1 MTLRSL
7 LSLPRM
13 LRHGSTV
20 GTDLPPDTS
29 VVLDPPEPRLRP
41 ALVAAARGD
50 HGPARAL
57 LAATRL
63 GGEWEN
69 RGAWLPRLASAVL
82 HNPGALDAW
91 FEREPDD
98 PDAALLRAA
107 VSLKHAWAVRTGAR
121 AKDVPQ
127 EQFQAFF
134 ALLDDAVPVIS
145 AAAEANPA
153 DPVPWQLALEH
164 ATGSQSPREVFDA
177 YWAEAVA
184 RAPHHYGCHVA
195 ALQYLCE
202 KWHGSHEEMFD
213 FAERAAQN
221 ALPGSKLHALPLL
234 AAVEYDVLADAP
246 GDGARSRI
254 SRVRVRAAVDRAL
267 ALAGAYEPGDPEV
280 ADVRN
285 HLALMLLLG
294 RRPEESLAQFSAL
307 GTHATEYPWAYFGP
321 PREQFLEFRAG
332 VRLQVAARIPFFT
345 GRRAV
350 PAQRARTAE
359 AVTVAVLRAAPRRVA
374 EAARQ
379 AGADLRIAPRGDAT
393 YAEVPAGLPQ
403 RGASARRAT
412 LMGEDGLTA
421 VTASLTRAVRRP
433 ALVLRRTGDRYGFTL
448 LQRGRRL
455 ADHVWDPAAPLPDH
469 ETAAATA
476 RALAASYGIADARP
490 LTALLRASNAPAA
503 RLSSLVAALGLPPV
517 PPELTLARL
526 PDTQLITRRTR
537 RPRGWWAA
545 RIAAVA
551 VCAPATVYAWWA
563 PGVGR
568 TRASLATVATA
579 YLTARLTR
587 AWRHR
592 PRPLTEARS

>member
-1 MTLRSL
+1 VTLRSL
-7 LSLPRM
+7 LNLPRM
-13 LRHGSTV
+13 LRHGSTI
-20 GTDLPPDTS
+20 GTDLPPDTA
-29 VVLDPPEPRLRP
+29 VVLDPPAPRLRP
-41 ALVAAARGD
+41 ALVAAATGD
-50 HGPARAL
+50 HRPVREL

-63 GGEWEN
+63 DGEWEN
-69 RGAWLPRLASAVL
+69 RGAWVPRLATAAL
-82 HNPGALDAW
+82 HNPGWLDDWTAAS
-91 FEREPDD
+91 PDD

-127 EQFQAFF
+127 DQFQAFF

-177 YWAEAVA
+177 YWAEAVE
-184 RAPHHYGCHVA
+184 RAPHHYGCHLA
-195 ALQYLCE
+195 AMQYLCE

-213 FAERAAQN
+213 FAERAARG

-234 AAVEYDVLADAP
+234 AAVEYDVLAEVVGGDDA
-246 GDGARSRI
+246 RHSRI
-254 SRVRVRAAVDRAL
+254 SRLRVRSAIERAL
-267 ALAGAYEPGDPEV
+267 TLVGTYEPGDPEV

-285 HLALMLLLG
+285 HLALMLLLA
-294 RRPEESLAQFSAL
+294 RRPEESLAQFSAV
-307 GTHATEYPWAYFGP
+307 GTHATEYPWAYFGA

-332 VRLQVAARIPFFT
+332 VRLHVASQIPFFA
-345 GRRAV
+345 GRAI
-350 PAQRARTAE
+350 PAQRVQPAD

-393 YAEVPAGLPQ
+393 YAEVPLGTPEH
-403 RGASARRAT
+403 GSSARRAT

-421 VTASLTRAVRRP
+421 VAASLTRAVRRP

-448 LQRGRRL
+448 LHRGRRL
-455 ADHVWDPAAPLPDH
+455 ADHEWDPAAPIPDH

-476 RALAASYGIADARP
+476 RALASSYGIADARE
-490 LTALLRASNAPAA
+490 LTALLRASDAPAA
-503 RLSSLVAALGLPPV
+503 RLTSLVAALGLPPV
-517 PPELTLARL
+517 PPDLTLNRL
-526 PDTQLITRRTR
+526 PESQLITRRTK
-537 RPRGWWAA
+537 RPRGWWAV
-545 RIAAVA
+545 RVAAML
-551 VCAPATVYAWWA
+551 VCVPATVYAWWA

-579 YLTARLTR
+579 YLTTRLTR

-592 PRPLTEARS
+592 PRHLTGA